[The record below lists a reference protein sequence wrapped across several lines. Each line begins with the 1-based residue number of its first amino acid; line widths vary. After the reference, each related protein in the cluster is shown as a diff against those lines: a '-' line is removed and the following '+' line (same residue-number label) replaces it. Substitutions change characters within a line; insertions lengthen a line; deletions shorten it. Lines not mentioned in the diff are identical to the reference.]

1 MAPLIIA
8 VVLIFIYD
16 FVNRKV
22 YKSYSSL
29 VETQRTYI
37 IEIEKRLDSKN
48 KQFFVLAKYVLEQI
62 KSDSIERQDYE
73 TAKKCTEE
81 LIRIE
86 NFLK

>member
-62 KSDSIERQDYE
+62 KSDSIEREDYE

>member
-1 MAPLIIA
+1 MATLIIL

-16 FVNRKV
+16 FMNRKV
-22 YKSYSSL
+22 YKSYSNL
-29 VETQRTYI
+29 VESQSDYI

-48 KQFFVLAKYVLEQI
+48 KQFFVLAKYVLEKI
-62 KSDSIERQDYE
+62 KSDSIEREDYE

-81 LIRIE
+81 LIKIE